1 MHGISQIKLFTDLTD
16 EDINN
21 MIDINLKSV
30 FYVTQEGV
38 KNMIQNKEGCIINMS
53 SICGITGGSCEV
65 HYSATKAGII
75 GMTKALAKELGPSNI
90 RVNAIAPGLIMTDMN
105 KELSKEEIKDVEAE
119 IPLMKIGMPEDI
131 ADCVYMLIKN
141 EYITGEVIKID
152 GGWIA

>member
-16 EDINN
+16 EYINN
-21 MIDINLKSV
+21 MIYINLKSV

-38 KNMIQNKEGCIINMS
+38 KTMIQNKEGCIINMS
-53 SICGITGGSCEV
+53 SIWGITGGSCEV
-65 HYSATKAGII
+65 HYSTTKAGII

>member
-53 SICGITGGSCEV
+53 SIRGITGGSCEV
-65 HYSATKAGII
+65 HYSTTKAGII

>member
-16 EDINN
+16 EDIN
-21 MIDINLKSV
+21 NLKSV

-53 SICGITGGSCEV
+53 SIWGITGGSCEV
-65 HYSATKAGII
+65 HYSTTKAGII

>member
-53 SICGITGGSCEV
+53 SIWGITGGSCEV

-105 KELSKEEIKDVEAE
+105 KELSEEEIKDVEAE